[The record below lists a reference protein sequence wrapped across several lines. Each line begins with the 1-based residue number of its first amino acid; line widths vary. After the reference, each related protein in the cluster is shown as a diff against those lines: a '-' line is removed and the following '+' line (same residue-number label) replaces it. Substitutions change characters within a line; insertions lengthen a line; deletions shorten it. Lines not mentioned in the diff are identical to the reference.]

1 MKTNFGPTGVHAG
14 YTLETKGMVFQ
25 KKGKKILKQGKV
37 FENLGK
43 KCTKFEDVLEK
54 ARWLRAL
61 IEHDKLVE

>member
-25 KKGKKILKQGKV
+25 KKGKKILKQCKV

-43 KCTKFEDVLEK
+43 KFTKFEDVLEK
-54 ARWLRAL
+54 GR
-61 IEHDKLVE
+61 